1 MPAGGLDFLDIM
13 KDWDQSQL
21 EQICLMQSVKYL
33 FIYSQR
39 EFRNTIIATY
49 SACVRAGLFL
59 CEHVFRVRA
68 SKERTL

>member
-1 MPAGGLDFLDIM
+1 
-13 KDWDQSQL
+13 
-21 EQICLMQSVKYL
+21 MQSVKYL

-39 EFRNTIIATY
+39 EFWNTIIAMY